1 MRIWLQSTSL
11 LAVVAGYSLLLLI
24 GSAFRQVDRERDH
37 QQLVDAISEQL
48 RVRPGPAP
56 IEQALGVEV
65 TLLPAGQPQ
74 LPQLTNGRA
83 GQQWMVS
90 RRWLSISGRSRLLEV
105 RQNVTSRIKQDR
117 IDQLLLVAAAG
128 ASMLFTSFLLR
139 LVLRR
144 GLVLPLGDLKNQLNS
159 LEADRL
165 GERLLNPS
173 HQPEELRQ
181 IADAFNGLQTRL
193 GEAWSRERTFVDGV
207 AHELRTP
214 ISVISA
220 QAQRLD
226 LASLPHPSAASAGL
240 IASEAHRMGEL
251 VRVLLDFARS
261 DSGRLQLEMQWI
273 DPEQVLVE
281 AFERLQ
287 ALAPE
292 RLQLAAASA
301 NAMPLICADAARMH
315 QSLAVLID
323 NALKYSSAAV
333 LLAAD
338 LDAANGDVVLH
349 VLDRGPG
356 IPAADRSVVVQRFQR
371 GRSAI
376 GTRGSGIGLATVTL
390 LMEAMTAELRIAD
403 RPGGGADLQLRFKAS
418 GLPPAP

>member
-1 MRIWLQSTSL
+1 M
-11 LAVVAGYSLLLLI
+11 VAGYSLLLLI
-24 GSAFRQVDRERDH
+24 GSAFRQVDRQRDH

-48 RVRPGPAP
+48 RARPGLEP

-65 TLLPAGQPQ
+65 SLLEAGQPQ
-74 LPQLTNGRA
+74 SPELTNGRA
-83 GQQWMVS
+83 GDQWMVS
-90 RRWLSISGRSRLLEV
+90 RRWLSIAGRSRLVEV

-144 GLVLPLGDLKNQLNS
+144 GLVLPLGDLKDQLNS

-173 HQPEELRQ
+173 HQPEELRE
-181 IADAFNGLQTRL
+181 IALAFNGLQTRL
-193 GEAWSRERTFVDGV
+193 AEAWSRERTFVDGV

-226 LASLPHPSAASAGL
+226 RASLPHPSAASAGL
-240 IASEAHRMGEL
+240 ISTEAHRMGEL

-301 NAMPLICADAARMH
+301 EAMPLIYADAARLH

-338 LDAANGDVVLH
+338 LDAANGDVVMH
-349 VLDRGPG
+349 VLDHGPG
-356 IPAADRSVVVQRFQR
+356 IPAAERSVVVQRFQR

-418 GLPPAP
+418 APPPAP

>member
-1 MRIWLQSTSL
+1 
-11 LAVVAGYSLLLLI
+11 
-24 GSAFRQVDRERDH
+24 
-37 QQLVDAISEQL
+37 
-48 RVRPGPAP
+48 
-56 IEQALGVEV
+56 
-65 TLLPAGQPQ
+65 
-74 LPQLTNGRA
+74 
-83 GQQWMVS
+83 
-90 RRWLSISGRSRLLEV
+90 
-105 RQNVTSRIKQDR
+105 
-117 IDQLLLVAAAG
+117 
-128 ASMLFTSFLLR
+128 
-139 LVLRR
+139 
-144 GLVLPLGDLKNQLNS
+144 
-159 LEADRL
+159 
-165 GERLLNPS
+165 
-173 HQPEELRQ
+173 
-181 IADAFNGLQTRL
+181 
-193 GEAWSRERTFVDGV
+193 
-207 AHELRTP
+207 
-214 ISVISA
+214 
-220 QAQRLD
+220 
-226 LASLPHPSAASAGL
+226 
-240 IASEAHRMGEL
+240 MGEL

-301 NAMPLICADAARMH
+301 EAMPLIYADAARLH

-338 LDAANGDVVLH
+338 LDAANGDVVMH
-349 VLDRGPG
+349 VLDHGPG
-356 IPAADRSVVVQRFQR
+356 IPAAERSVVVQRFQR

-418 GLPPAP
+418 APPPAP

>member
-1 MRIWLQSTSL
+1 M
-11 LAVVAGYSLLLLI
+11 VAGYSLLLLI
-24 GSAFRQVDRERDH
+24 GSAFRQVDRQRDH

-48 RVRPGPAP
+48 RARPGLEP
-56 IEQALGVEV
+56 IEQALGIEV
-65 TLLPAGQPQ
+65 SLLEAGQPHS
-74 LPQLTNGRA
+74 PELTNGRV
-83 GQQWMVS
+83 GEQWMVS
-90 RRWLSISGRSRLLEV
+90 RRWLSIAGRSRLVEV
-105 RQNVTSRIKQDR
+105 RQNVTSQIKQDR

-144 GLVLPLGDLKNQLNS
+144 GLVLPLGDLKDQLNS

-165 GERLLNPS
+165 GDRMLNPS
-173 HQPEELRQ
+173 HQPEELRV
-181 IADAFNGLQTRL
+181 IVLAFNGLQTRL
-193 GEAWSRERTFVDGV
+193 AEAWSRERTFVDGV

-226 LASLPHPSAASAGL
+226 RASLPHPSAASAGL

-261 DSGRLQLEMQWI
+261 DSGRLQLEMQLI

-301 NAMPLICADAARMH
+301 KAMPLIRVDAARLH

-349 VLDRGPG
+349 VLDRGRG
-356 IPAADRSVVVQRFQR
+356 IPAAERSVVVQRFQR
-371 GRSAI
+371 GHSAV

-390 LMEAMTAELRIAD
+390 LMEAMKADLRIAD
-403 RPGGGADLQLRFKAS
+403 RDGGGADLQLRFKAS
-418 GLPPAP
+418 APPPAP